1 MKREAV
7 FARDDYRKLLAP
19 FAQRGEARFPAAVDL
34 GRNIGRGPGRLDLS
48 PNGIAVVALVRQ
60 HDATGGQAFEQP
72 RARGGDN
79 SGGNLVS
86 ACGACNTRKGHRR
99 LAEFLADD
107 PQAAMHFFR
116 LARRHVWPRHLA
128 AVEEELRGRRAGRPR
143 LREP

>member
-1 MKREAV
+1 MRREAV
-7 FARDDYRKLLAP
+7 FARDDYRCAYC
-19 FAQRGEARFPAAVDL
+19 GERFPAEALSVDH
-34 GRNIGRGPGRLDLS
+34 
-48 PNGIAVVALVRQ
+48 V
-60 HDATGGQAFEQP
+60 QP

-99 LAEFLADD
+99 LAEFLADE
-107 PQAAMHFFR
+107 PESAVHFFR

-128 AVEEELRGRRAGRPR
+128 AVEEELRARRAGRPR